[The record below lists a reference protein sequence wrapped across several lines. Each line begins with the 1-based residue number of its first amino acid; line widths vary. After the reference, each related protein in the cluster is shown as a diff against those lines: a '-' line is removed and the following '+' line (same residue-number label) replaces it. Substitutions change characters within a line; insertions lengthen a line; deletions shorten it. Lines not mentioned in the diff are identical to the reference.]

1 MLESL
6 TIKDVKEHIGKL
18 VRIMRNRESLSQEE
32 LADKLGMSRL
42 TIQNLE
48 SGKNPTV
55 DTVLKVLQHFDL
67 LDSLDKHF
75 ETEINNN
82 SQSSLY

>member
-67 LDSLDKHF
+67 LDSLDKYF